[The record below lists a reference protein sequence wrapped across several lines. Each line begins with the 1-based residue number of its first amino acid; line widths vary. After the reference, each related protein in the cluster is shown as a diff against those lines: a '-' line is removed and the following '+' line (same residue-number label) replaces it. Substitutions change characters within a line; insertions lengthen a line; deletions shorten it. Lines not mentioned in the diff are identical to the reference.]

1 MNLSELLHHE
11 LRVPIQR
18 IRVEIHTEREHVAGT
33 LLLPPLATIEDVFEE
48 EAAFVPADVDGRTRL
63 FARSSITAI
72 GVDQPLDA
80 APDALATLGVAYE
93 LRGVAVRLRTGVVL
107 EGTLVLSP
115 TLRRTLDVLNQP
127 AKSFPLHNSGKV
139 LHVAKV
145 HVINVEEVP

>member
-1 MNLSELLHHE
+1 MNLTELLDHE

-18 IRVEIHTEREHVAGT
+18 IRAEIHTEREHVGGT
-33 LLLPPLATIEDVFEE
+33 LLLPPLATIEDVFED
-48 EAAFVPADVDGRTRL
+48 EAAFVPADVDGQTRL

-72 GVDQPLDA
+72 VVDEDFDA
-80 APDALATLGVAYE
+80 APGSLATLGVAYE
-93 LRGVAVRLRTGVVL
+93 LRGVAVRLRNGDVL
-107 EGTLVLSP
+107 DGTLVLSP

-127 AKSFPLHNSGKV
+127 AKSFALHAGGKI